1 MSVCIAMPLTRD
13 FKQTVKARAAHDA
26 AFRAALFSEAVGLLL
41 ADDVETGRH
50 VLRDYINATIGF
62 DDLAA
67 KTGKPVKSVMRM
79 FGPNGNPTARNLF
92 AVIHQLQKATGVSL
106 GVRAA

>member
-1 MSVCIAMPLTRD
+1 MPLTRD
-13 FKQTVKARAAHDA
+13 FKDTIKARAAHDT
-26 AFRAALFSEAVGLLL
+26 AFRAALLSEAVELLL

-62 DDLAA
+62 DDLADR
-67 KTGKPVKSVMRM
+67 TGKPVKSVMRM

-92 AVIHQLQKATGVSL
+92 SVIHHLQNATGVNLS
-106 GVRAA
+106 VRAA